1 MCFFHSLLGVKVILV
16 MCILFLHTDNSPAP
30 NKFRLILASNRDE
43 FYQRP
48 TQQAHFWDEDHTV
61 IGGAVQVRSQN
72 FIHSTVLHC
81 PMNSFFVLK
90 VVFSETQINRKFAE
104 ESMIYSNDS
113 RLQKK
118 EILTHQ
124 EAFFF
129 AQVQRSSTE

>member
-1 MCFFHSLLGVKVILV
+1 
-16 MCILFLHTDNSPAP
+16 
-30 NKFRLILASNRDE
+30 
-43 FYQRP
+43 
-48 TQQAHFWDEDHTV
+48 
-61 IGGAVQVRSQN
+61 
-72 FIHSTVLHC
+72 
-81 PMNSFFVLK
+81 MNSFFVLK